1 MGNLTLA
8 LTLDGTAAWYGLGK
22 GVGHMVMSP
31 VENMGG
37 DHIGSGTMVK
47 GCDGKPLDADRAEQK
62 YEGDKRCA
70 RCAKW
75 EASDGFR
82 DAHLSAVE
90 SAHAMES
97 GIPAPA
103 PAPVAVRE
111 NGVRVMTVPGDV
123 TPDTPGDTD
132 RVQRALDAARER
144 AAKLDAADADA
155 EELDD
160 PEFFAPPV
168 AADGEGDA
176 PVVRPVTADDARDA
190 VRTSKRGAAVARE
203 RERLEG
209 VRERRA
215 ARKATRAPKG
225 SGTAAPVDVVA
236 SLSDNTP
243 SANAERDATRDRQ
256 NGTAAQRPGQARA
269 WARITD
275 GKCAVVVPTEGGAET
290 TVTLSGRMLMESVT
304 SVAQVAGLD
313 AETMIIPVGKSAGAL
328 APVPGTDA
336 DGVNGVCP
344 VCHMAVKLTN
354 SGAVGTHRPDGSTP
368 DAPQLSG
375 REIPAVDVR
384 GEATRDAAKLRESE
398 AYRDDVAVTLDPMA
412 PVADQVAA
420 VRAAVDGNAKAR
432 GVKAVRVPV
441 VDAGAT
447 DAERERRRTGVKGA
461 RNLGRTDGV
470 AMLPRGASGY
480 AGVEFDNGG
489 TFDLDGKEVP
499 AVGAVSEIDP
509 IKGGPFGTLRESQY
523 NALSQSARRRYR
535 AKIANAR
542 AIWEAGREKR
552 KAERADKGMPRT
564 DMRAARKAASVGSSR
579 QGHTHS
585 HHLSTAHTD
594 TVVTPFGREPR
605 AGRDVPADAH

>member
-70 RCAKW
+70 RCVKW

-97 GIPAPA
+97 GIDAAVEMIFAPELGTDGK
-103 PAPVAVRE
+103 PW
-111 NGVRVMTVPGDV
+111 
-123 TPDTPGDTD
+123 TPGDD
-132 RVQRALDAARER
+132 PSRRMPDDAPAM
-144 AAKLDAADADA
+144 DT
-155 EELDD
+155 
-160 PEFFAPPV
+160 V
-168 AADGEGDA
+168 TEGDA
-176 PVVRPVTADDARDA
+176 PAVRPVTADDAR
-190 VRTSKRGAAVARE
+190 
-203 RERLEG
+203 
-209 VRERRA
+209 
-215 ARKATRAPKG
+215 
-225 SGTAAPVDVVA
+225 DVVA

-304 SVAQVAGLD
+304 AVARVAGLD
-313 AETMIIPVGKSAGAL
+313 AGTMIIPVGKSAGAL

-384 GEATRDAAKLRESE
+384 GEATRDAAKLRERE
-398 AYRDDVAVTLDPMA
+398 AAGDDDTTRA
-412 PVADQVAA
+412 QVARSGKFGA
-420 VRAAVDGNAKAR
+420 ERSGVR
-432 GVKAVRVPV
+432 GVR
-441 VDAGAT
+441 GS
-447 DAERERRRTGVKGA
+447 
-461 RNLGRTDGV
+461 RNMGRIDGV
-470 AMLPRGASGY
+470 ATLPRGASGY

-523 NALSQSARRRYR
+523 NALSSSARRRYR

-594 TVVTPFGREPR
+594 TVVTAFGREPR